1 MKKNSTC
8 SSLAV
13 ARGLSSH
20 VRRHRRQLECRCDH
34 GVCQTIWKQQ
44 ISTPRPEQRGQWQWR
59 SPGGRGAGWPPRF
72 ARTSPLVYSVVRIRQ
87 RPHAIPPHRQHRL
100 PPSLHLILA
109 PLAPPPIFLHS
120 SRHTTRPRRPA
131 SAAPSPRCPPH
142 NALPHNLPTE
152 PTSPVL
158 MAAFGP
164 GGAGKGPRSQQKP
177 TRECIRA
184 LPLLAGRPSPHLP
197 STRMLRARPFIR
209 QHYPSPRL
217 LSPQLTP
224 LFCLSGPTRAP
235 FSLCTR
241 CQQVNRSEGSGGW
254 AQEGRLAGCWAGEWL
269 QRGCRMAASAGS
281 RWQHAC
287 MAASAN
293 TRLLVVFV
301 AVHVPLYS
309 FLCKQVWD
317 GAHPCWDAFTGLC
330 VYIKSSSNQIKSS
343 VTYDPKSSF
352 YDTSPEQRQ
361 HINSKKC
368 AQTDLMMWL
377 MRVCP

>member
-1 MKKNSTC
+1 MLLTLRNGFKG
-8 SSLAV
+8 A
-13 ARGLSSH
+13 
-20 VRRHRRQLECRCDH
+20 
-34 GVCQTIWKQQ
+34 
-44 ISTPRPEQRGQWQWR
+44 TPRPEQRGQWQWR

-241 CQQVNRSEGSGGW
+241 CQQVNRSEGLAGSGGW
-254 AQEGRLAGCWAGEWL
+254 AQ
-269 QRGCRMAASAGS
+269 GS
-281 RWQHAC
+281 R
-287 MAASAN
+287 
-293 TRLLVVFV
+293 V
-301 AVHVPLYS
+301 A
-309 FLCKQVWD
+309 
-317 GAHPCWDAFTGLC
+317 G
-330 VYIKSSSNQIKSS
+330 
-343 VTYDPKSSF
+343 
-352 YDTSPEQRQ
+352 
-361 HINSKKC
+361 
-368 AQTDLMMWL
+368 
-377 MRVCP
+377 